1 MGYRDRGWRP
11 YNRGKPVD
19 PDIRLMGKAKQRQL
33 VVIPAKEND
42 NSSRLVGSPTSD
54 PDLDLHGENS
64 WVIVKKQRVTIF
76 VPSLPV
82 VDRPLQLNPEQS
94 QLQALPRKRVD
105 NGLALPAETCPGMPS
120 VDEWK
125 RSMPAAPKKDLQL
138 AKKAV
143 SSAQNIPT
151 LTTSLRQDP
160 RIVSLTPNWGHI
172 SKSYKALGVSKSS
185 RTIARPRPFLH
196 DGVMP
201 LNQRLR
207 ALNLE
212 RKLQKAGGLS
222 KWLASLGLERFV
234 RLFQRKGLGKFQLV
248 NLTMKKLKDMGANAV
263 GPRRKLM
270 HAIDCICQPYCFQAF

>member
-1 MGYRDRGWRP
+1 
-11 YNRGKPVD
+11 
-19 PDIRLMGKAKQRQL
+19 MGKAKQRQL

-42 NSSRLVGSPTSD
+42 NSSSLIGSPTSD

-64 WVIVKKQRVTIF
+64 WVIVKKQRVTIL

-94 QLQALPRKRVD
+94 QLQALPRKGVD
-105 NGLALPAETCPGMPS
+105 NGPALPAETCPGMPS

-138 AKKAV
+138 VKKVV

-151 LTTSLRQDP
+151 LTRSFRQDP
-160 RIVSLTPNWGHI
+160 RILSVTPNWGHI